1 MASSIPDKI
10 GRYQILE
17 RVGKGGMGVLYRG
30 IDPVLDREVAIKLM
44 LMDFSEDTE
53 QMRPRFY
60 REAQA
65 AAKLQH
71 SNIVTIFEFAEDH
84 NTPYIVMEFLRGSSL
99 AARMT
104 APLPLTLDD
113 KLNVVAQLC
122 SALNYAHEQGVVH
135 RDIKPA
141 NIFILADGTAK
152 LLDFGVAKLT
162 TSTLTRQGDV
172 LGSASYMSPEQ
183 VGGSESVDGRSD
195 IFSVGVM
202 LYELLAGRKPFIGE
216 GPTATIVKILR
227 EDPPSLNQTAP
238 GLPPQLVAAV
248 EKALA
253 KNPADRFATAGEF
266 ARELQWIRR
275 SIDVATPGAPGL
287 DETRFASPTQMF
299 ELQKQLQLPAPPI
312 AEPLP
317 APRSKSSWLV
327 PVGVAAVLLIGAA
340 AVLGTRMMKDQA
352 PDGTVDASTA
362 ATAPAAPAAVPA
374 PPPAP
379 ATAPASAA
387 PAPADPAPAGPAS
400 AAPAPPAESAPAPV
414 SLQIVSVPPGAA
426 ISINGRPTNQTTPAS
441 VALTG
446 PAPHK
451 LRLSKRGFVA
461 QEVQLT
467 EAVLS
472 KGTATYTLPAAEVAK
487 VAVSIKSDYPVDVS
501 NDSEVLSKGQES
513 HQLSVPAGTKL
524 RISAGQYLLNETV
537 TVTAKPLEYS
547 TPPLGR
553 LTILTKWETC
563 NVKVG
568 DRILGFP
575 PITRKQIV
583 AGQYRVEIVCAG
595 GQNPPGQIVT
605 VPANDSVTV
614 KIN

>member
-1 MASSIPDKI
+1 MASSNPEKI

-30 IDPVLDREVAIKLM
+30 IDPVLDREVAIKVM

-84 NTPYIVMEFLRGSSL
+84 NQPYIVMEFLRGASL
-99 AARMT
+99 ASRMN

-122 SALNYAHEQGVVH
+122 GALHYAHEQGVVH

-141 NIFILADGTAK
+141 NIFILPDGTVK

-183 VGGSESVDGRSD
+183 VGGSDTVDGRSD

-227 EDPPSLNQTAP
+227 ENPPSLNQTAP
-238 GLPPQLVAAV
+238 GLSPQLVAAV

-287 DETRFASPTQMF
+287 DETRFASPTQMY
-299 ELQKQLQLPAPPI
+299 ELQKQLDLPPAPV
-312 AEPLP
+312 AEPAP
-317 APRSKSSWLV
+317 APRPKNTWVL
-327 PVGVAAVLLIGAA
+327 PVGVAAVLLIGVA
-340 AVLGTRMMKDQA
+340 AVFGSRLMKSGA
-352 PDGTVDASTA
+352 PTSGASSVAASVPGAGTA
-362 ATAPAAPAAVPA
+362 ATKPSEPAVATTSLRVESVPA
-374 PPPAP
+374 
-379 ATAPASAA
+379 
-387 PAPADPAPAGPAS
+387 
-400 AAPAPPAESAPAPV
+400 
-414 SLQIVSVPPGAA
+414 GAA
-426 ISINGRPTNQTTPAS
+426 IVLNGQPTNQTTPAS
-441 VALTG
+441 VAFTG
-446 PAPHK
+446 PAPHN
-451 LRLSKRGFVA
+451 LRLSKRGFVT
-461 QEVQLT
+461 QEITVTDADLRR
-467 EAVLS
+467 
-472 KGTATYTLPAAEVAK
+472 GTGSYTLAAAEIPR
-487 VAVSIKSDYPVDVS
+487 VAVAIRSSYPVDVWS
-501 NDSEVLSKGQES
+501 GSQVLSRAKES
-513 HQLSVPAGTKL
+513 HQLSVPTGAKL
-524 RISAGQYLLNETV
+524 RITAGEYLLNDSV
-537 TVTAKPLEYS
+537 TVNTAVNYS
-547 TPPLGR
+547 APALGR
-553 LTILTKWETC
+553 LTVLTKFETC
-563 NVKVG
+563 QVKVG
-568 DRILGFP
+568 DILLGFP
-575 PITRKQIV
+575 PISRKQV
-583 AGQYRVEIVCAG
+583 AAGQYRVDIVCDG
-595 GQNPPGQIVT
+595 GQNPPGQFVT
-605 VPANDSVTV
+605 VAPNETATV
-614 KIN
+614 RIY